1 MADYNLEK
9 LFDDLLKKKKF
20 DKENSYTSILLKN
33 KNLLAK
39 KIGEESIEVILEYL
53 DNNKNKI
60 INGKLNEPEISSKMM
75 GVKINI
81 DKIKKIE
88 KEHFGYN
95 AFNLKQVTKFEK
107 KYLIKGLREKYV
119 NPILYRKNIKY

>member
-20 DKENSYTSILLKN
+20 DKENSYTSTLLTN

-60 INGKLNEPEISSKMM
+60 IKESADLLYHLCVIWISA
-75 GVKINI
+75 
-81 DKIKKIE
+81 DIKPSEVWLELHRRRGISGLE
-88 KEHFGYN
+88 
-95 AFNLKQVTKFEK
+95 EK
-107 KYLIKGLREKYV
+107 KSRLS
-119 NPILYRKNIKY
+119 

>member
-20 DKENSYTSILLKN
+20 DKENSYTSSLLTN
-33 KNLLAK
+33 KTLLAK

-60 INGKLNEPEISSKMM
+60 INESADLLYHLCVMWISA
-75 GVKINI
+75 
-81 DKIKKIE
+81 DIKPVDVWDELHRRKGISGLE
-88 KEHFGYN
+88 
-95 AFNLKQVTKFEK
+95 EK
-107 KYLIKGLREKYV
+107 KRRLS
-119 NPILYRKNIKY
+119 

>member
-20 DKENSYTSILLKN
+20 YKDNSYTSSLLTD

-53 DNNKNKI
+53 DNNKIKTI
-60 INGKLNEPEISSKMM
+60 KESADLLYHLCVIWISA
-75 GVKINI
+75 
-81 DKIKKIE
+81 DIKPDDVWREFYKRKGISGLE
-88 KEHFGYN
+88 
-95 AFNLKQVTKFEK
+95 EK
-107 KYLIKGLREKYV
+107 KSRL
-119 NPILYRKNIKY
+119 N

>member
-20 DKENSYTSILLKN
+20 DKENSYTSTLLTN

-60 INGKLNEPEISSKMM
+60 IKESADLLYHFCVMWISADIKPDDVWNELHKRRGIS
-75 GVKINI
+75 GL
-81 DKIKKIE
+81 E
-88 KEHFGYN
+88 
-95 AFNLKQVTKFEK
+95 EK
-107 KYLIKGLREKYV
+107 KSRSS
-119 NPILYRKNIKY
+119 

>member
-20 DKENSYTSILLKN
+20 DKENSYTSSLLTD

-53 DNNKNKI
+53 DNNKDKI
-60 INGKLNEPEISSKMM
+60 IKESADLLYHLSVMWISANVKLDDVWNELQERK
-75 GVKINI
+75 GVS
-81 DKIKKIE
+81 
-88 KEHFGYN
+88 G
-95 AFNLKQVTKFEK
+95 LVEK
-107 KYLIKGLREKYV
+107 KNRLS
-119 NPILYRKNIKY
+119 

>member
-20 DKENSYTSILLKN
+20 DKENSYTSTLLTN

-53 DNNKNKI
+53 DSNKNEI
-60 INGKLNEPEISSKMM
+60 IKESADLLYHLCVIWISADIKPEDVWHELHGRKGIS
-75 GVKINI
+75 GL
-81 DKIKKIE
+81 E
-88 KEHFGYN
+88 
-95 AFNLKQVTKFEK
+95 EK
-107 KYLIKGLREKYV
+107 KRRLI
-119 NPILYRKNIKY
+119 

>member
-20 DKENSYTSILLKN
+20 DKENSYTSSLLTN

-60 INGKLNEPEISSKMM
+60 INESADLLYHLCVMWISA
-75 GVKINI
+75 
-81 DKIKKIE
+81 DIKPGDVWQELHRRKGIS
-88 KEHFGYN
+88 G
-95 AFNLKQVTKFEK
+95 LVEK
-107 KYLIKGLREKYV
+107 KRRLS
-119 NPILYRKNIKY
+119 

>member
-20 DKENSYTSILLKN
+20 DKENSYTSSLLTN

-60 INGKLNEPEISSKMM
+60 IKESADLLYHLCVMWISA
-75 GVKINI
+75 
-81 DKIKKIE
+81 DIKPVDVWDELHRRKGISGLE
-88 KEHFGYN
+88 
-95 AFNLKQVTKFEK
+95 EK
-107 KYLIKGLREKYV
+107 KRRLS
-119 NPILYRKNIKY
+119 

>member
-1 MADYNLEK
+1 MTDYNLEK

-20 DKENSYTSILLKN
+20 DKENSYTSYLLIN

-60 INGKLNEPEISSKMM
+60 IKESSDLLYHLCVIWISS
-75 GVKINI
+75 
-81 DKIKKIE
+81 DIKPSDVWHELHRRKGISGLE
-88 KEHFGYN
+88 
-95 AFNLKQVTKFEK
+95 EK
-107 KYLIKGLREKYV
+107 KRRLS
-119 NPILYRKNIKY
+119 

>member
-20 DKENSYTSILLKN
+20 NKENSYTSNLLTN

-60 INGKLNEPEISSKMM
+60 IKESADLLYHLCVIWISA
-75 GVKINI
+75 
-81 DKIKKIE
+81 DIKPGDVWHELHRRKGISG
-88 KEHFGYN
+88 FD
-95 AFNLKQVTKFEK
+95 EK
-107 KYLIKGLREKYV
+107 KRRS
-119 NPILYRKNIKY
+119 N

>member
-20 DKENSYTSILLKN
+20 DKKKSYTSTLLTN
-33 KNLLAK
+33 KDMLAK

-60 INGKLNEPEISSKMM
+60 IKESADLLYHFCVMWISADIKPDDVWNELHKRRGIS
-75 GVKINI
+75 GL
-81 DKIKKIE
+81 E
-88 KEHFGYN
+88 
-95 AFNLKQVTKFEK
+95 EK
-107 KYLIKGLREKYV
+107 KSRLS
-119 NPILYRKNIKY
+119 

>member
-20 DKENSYTSILLKN
+20 DKENSYTSSLLTD

-60 INGKLNEPEISSKMM
+60 IKESADLLYHLSVMWISANIKLDDVWNELQKRKGMS
-75 GVKINI
+75 GL
-81 DKIKKIE
+81 D
-88 KEHFGYN
+88 
-95 AFNLKQVTKFEK
+95 EK
-107 KYLIKGLREKYV
+107 KNRL
-119 NPILYRKNIKY
+119 N